1 MLCDDFFVFFEFTL
15 HEAEVL
21 VKTNSVYVPVVE
33 ERMLHELKEKRNGI
47 LKEESEREKSSK

>member
-21 VKTNSVYVPVVE
+21 VKTNSVYVVE